1 MKKIT
6 KVLSVL
12 AIAATLVVSACK
24 KDEPPKLGNPPTDAD
39 VAFTYAPTDNPN
51 IIEFTAP
58 NPSLVAKWEFGN
70 GTMAEGTVVRGTYPL
85 KGTYTVTLTV
95 FNSGGSKSASKEIT
109 IDNDDATLLNNPL
122 YTLLTGGTAGKGFK
136 NWVIDSTRKGH
147 MGVGPNPSSAAGNIP
162 EWWSA
167 NRLDKAGTGLY
178 NDVYKFTLN
187 GFQFDHVTNGLVYI
201 DDKQSANFPGSYENK
216 GDYDAPYENQT
227 GAWSIVEGSD
237 TVLKITGGGFL
248 GFFTGVREY
257 KVISISENEL
267 TLRYLDASEPGL
279 AWYIRL
285 VPDDYPVDGGGG
297 EEPVDKYTLPIDF
310 ESEDPKFEVFGGSTY
325 TIINNPDKSG
335 INTSNRVLET
345 VHGNESWA
353 GLFVNIKDKI
363 DFSAKSKISFK
374 VWAPKTGTVRVKIEN
389 SANTN
394 EFAERDVDVTT
405 ANTWV
410 QLEVDFNGAA
420 AVFDR
425 IVLFPGW
432 GTTSGDTY
440 YIDAIRQK

>member
-109 IDNDDATLLNNPL
+109 IDNDDATLLSNPL

-187 GFQFDHVTNGLVYI
+187 GFKFDHITNGLVYI
-201 DDKQSANFPGSYENK
+201 DDKQSANFSGSYENK

-267 TLRYLDASEPGL
+267 TLRYLDASDPGL

-325 TIINNPDKSG
+325 AIINNPDKSG